1 MAFTNKFQSAFK
13 GCCHH
18 LYQVLT
24 RECVN
29 HSVPFHPATCSPHL
43 IHPRPLSL
51 AYPHHCE
58 QGRKTENQFPSVA
71 PINKLWRF
79 SVLSKMRF
87 ATNLIYLNCSCPPRI
102 KTPSEHISLGLVR
115 SLMHWKYPDFSLMEK
130 TCTESG
136 ELRL

>member
-1 MAFTNKFQSAFK
+1 MTKRRTPPLMMLSSLISSA
-13 GCCHH
+13 H
-18 LYQVLT
+18 T
-24 RECVN
+24 RVCQPFCPFSSCYLFPAS
-29 HSVPFHPATCSPHL
+29 HSSPS
-43 IHPRPLSL
+43 LSL
-51 AYPHHCE
+51 AHPHHCE